1 LTTATFEFEELHCEE
16 EVRSCVLPSEYVPVA
31 FSEVVPETDTD
42 VGLGETETFVKDGFT
57 VPPGLVLFGTPLHAA
72 SSMET
77 KLRIPI
83 KLVRCTDVPPSES
96 ARGLNSP
103 NVVSGS

>member
-1 LTTATFEFEELHCEE
+1 M
-16 EVRSCVLPSEYVPVA
+16 LPSEYVPVA
-31 FSEVVPETDTD
+31 FSEAVPETDTD

-57 VPPGLVLFGTPLHAA
+57 DPPELVLFGTPLHAA

-77 KLRIPI
+77 KVRIPI
-83 KLVRCTDVPPSES
+83 KLVRRTDVPPRES

-103 NVVSGS
+103 DVVFGS